1 MDNVAHEYDHFGPW
15 LLKVESAQDIPHQ
28 YFEYQESILSTNF
41 CFKIPIR
48 EERRKLH
55 AGMLLYNKLITIDEH
70 QIVEFSVVNDQI
82 VKSKLLFK
90 DVQYLIHQGDL
101 LNCEISLVSRNNSLS
116 FQYNL
121 VSMDLA
127 GDVMTLLRK
136 NINTPK
142 KNNEKTENLLK
153 KYSELQI
160 FSYFCITEKESKS
173 LEILNYQPCL
183 DLGLLASNKLF
194 QSLKKYR
201 LLDSMF
207 ITNGVELIVANR
219 GKYVVKENDTNYKF
233 GHTFIPLR
241 KITNFSYQS
250 DDMFKAIKQISIEMD
265 EQLVKVAVDK
275 DFVIHSL
282 ESLLEKDRLLSVI

>member
-15 LLKVESAQDIPHQ
+15 LLAVKSAQDIPHQ
-28 YFEYQESILSTNF
+28 YFEYQESILSAKF
-41 CFKIPIR
+41 CFKIPIK

-55 AGMLLYNKLITIDEH
+55 AGMLLYNKLITIDER

-82 VKSKLLFK
+82 VKNQLAFE

-127 GDVMTLLRK
+127 GDVMTLLR
-136 NINTPK
+136 NSINEPK
-142 KNNEKTENLLK
+142 QNNKKSENLLQ

-194 QSLKKYR
+194 QSLTKYR

-207 ITNGVELIVANR
+207 ITNGVELIIANR
-219 GKYVVKENDTNYKF
+219 GKYVVQENDTNYKF

-241 KITNFSYQS
+241 KITNFSHQS

-275 DFVIHSL
+275 DFVIQSL
-282 ESLLEKDRLLSVI
+282 VSLLEKDRLVSVL